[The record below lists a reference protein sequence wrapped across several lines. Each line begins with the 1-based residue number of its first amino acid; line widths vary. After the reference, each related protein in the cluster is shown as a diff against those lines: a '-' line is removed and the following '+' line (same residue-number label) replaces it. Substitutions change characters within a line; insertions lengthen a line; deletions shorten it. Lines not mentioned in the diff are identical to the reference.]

1 MLYRELQRITDR
13 DAEQEVS
20 GIAVPV
26 LDALLQACKDFVPN
40 DPVARAI
47 DGLVTPE
54 SVESGSLRALDAALV
69 VGQLA
74 AALGPEK
81 PAPPLPDIEL
91 GGPHWTEQGF

>member
-1 MLYRELQRITDR
+1 MDQNAARTRAWMLFRDLERISQI
-13 DAEQEVS
+13 DAEQEVT

-26 LDALLQACKDFVPN
+26 LEALLEACKEFVAD
-40 DPVARAI
+40 DPVVLAI

-69 VGQLA
+69 VHQLA

-81 PAPPLPDIEL
+81 PPPPAPLV
-91 GGPHWTEQGF
+91 G